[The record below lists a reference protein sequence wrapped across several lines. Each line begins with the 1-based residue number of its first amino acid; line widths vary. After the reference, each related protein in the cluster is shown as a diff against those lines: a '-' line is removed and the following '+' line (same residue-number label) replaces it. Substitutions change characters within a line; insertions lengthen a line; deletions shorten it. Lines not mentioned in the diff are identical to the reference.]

1 MKTAIFTENNR
12 KRNTLIMKV
21 GVSKF
26 HQGFIL
32 ENRTG
37 TK

>member
-1 MKTAIFTENNR
+1 MKPAIFTENNR
-12 KRNTLIMKV
+12 KRNSLIMKI
-21 GVSKF
+21 GVSKL

>member
-1 MKTAIFTENNR
+1 MKPAIFTENNR
-12 KRNTLIMKV
+12 KHNMLIMKI

-32 ENRTG
+32 ENGAG